1 MKLEQARSGILDL
14 WIAERS
20 SVNQGEYTSFFQKVR
35 KFYERI
41 MCSHAELLKFNY
53 LGDKWQVINRWIQ
66 EYEDDFRLGN

>member
-20 SVNQGEYTSFFQKVR
+20 RVNQEEYASFFQKVR
-35 KFYERI
+35 LFYEKI
-41 MCSHAELLKFNY
+41 MRTHSELLKFNY

-66 EYEDDFRLGN
+66 EYEDDVRLKS